1 MRLTAICPILAL
13 LLIPRAVPAH
23 GALAPTAPQAK
34 PVPLFGGVEPVPGDL
49 GRIQELVLAGKWQEA
64 QALARKG
71 LGVLAGLVDT
81 QPAPAATVLALS
93 ALADA
98 GLGNNGAA
106 ICRWQVAQSYDP
118 RLAKADL
125 SAFGAPGRLLL
136 QSPPPSTEPL
146 EELPDPSTGLDTV
159 KAAPRKPKIVWQPR
173 PWYPRAARKARTQGA
188 VIVDAVIEKDG
199 SITNARI
206 RQHQP
211 LGLDLS
217 TLDTV
222 CGWRYKPAT
231 RDGQPIRTHFLL
243 TITFQIGD
251 STPPA
256 SRR

>member
-1 MRLTAICPILAL
+1 M
-13 LLIPRAVPAH
+13 
-23 GALAPTAPQAK
+23 
-34 PVPLFGGVEPVPGDL
+34 
-49 GRIQELVLAGKWQEA
+49 
-64 QALARKG
+64 
-71 LGVLAGLVDT
+71 
-81 QPAPAATVLALS
+81 
-93 ALADA
+93 
-98 GLGNNGAA
+98 
-106 ICRWQVAQSYDP
+106 
-118 RLAKADL
+118 
-125 SAFGAPGRLLL
+125 
-136 QSPPPSTEPL
+136 
-146 EELPDPSTGLDTV
+146 
-159 KAAPRKPKIVWQPR
+159 
-173 PWYPRAARKARTQGA
+173 
-188 VIVDAVIEKDG
+188 IVDAVIEKDG